1 MEQVML
7 SKIMVSIAKYN
18 AVADDT
24 SASSDQHAQGLM
36 SCCIFLTCRSSPK
49 SKERNLQLVFQ

>member
-24 SASSDQHAQGLM
+24 GASSDQHAQGLM
-36 SCCIFLTCRSSPK
+36 SCCIFLTCRSGPK
-49 SKERNLQLVFQ
+49 SKERSLQLVFQ